1 MSERLSF
8 EVGVRFGSGAR
19 GRVGV
24 RPEVGV
30 HARVGVFRVGVALP
44 EVGVGQRS
52 QTAPT
57 VGVPAY
63 PAA

>member
-1 MSERLSF
+1 MSERQSFQVGVWF
-8 EVGVRFGSGAR
+8 EVGVG

-24 RPEVGV
+24 GD
-30 HARVGVFRVGVALP
+30 RVGVCRVGVSRVGVALP

-63 PAA
+63 QAT

>member
-8 EVGVRFGSGAR
+8 EVGVRFDLRAS
-19 GRVGV
+19 RVGV
-24 RPEVGV
+24 RPDVGV
-30 HARVGVFRVGVALP
+30 HGRVGVARVGVALP

-57 VGVPAY
+57 VGVPAH
-63 PAA
+63 PVA